1 MQDWCSERQ
10 HTVFDMQLSAREQEG
25 LKIEYKIQDLSVER
39 LHKAVLDDHNNPVR
53 IHPLGS
59 NLIWPSCV

>member
-1 MQDWCSERQ
+1 
-10 HTVFDMQLSAREQEG
+10 MQLSAREQEG